1 MLCWICKTRA
11 MLVVFGSLHVN
22 QMVTLEASYQS
33 PTLRVYKGITM
44 PEINHCSESF
54 KSALS
59 KVVKRHFGKSNMLL
73 PPTPSMILHNF
84 FMPKQDIRKRMKM
97 QVVVAQMLYAERHV
111 LFTANSKGATI
122 PVDLANLA
130 RAASLGVGA
139 MVSNR
144 THTHSY
150 NQLHCT
156 HHMRISQREPTWWA
170 CNKFE
175 FCCLCVA
182 GL

>member
-1 MLCWICKTRA
+1 
-11 MLVVFGSLHVN
+11 
-22 QMVTLEASYQS
+22 
-33 PTLRVYKGITM
+33 
-44 PEINHCSESF
+44 
-54 KSALS
+54 
-59 KVVKRHFGKSNMLL
+59 
-73 PPTPSMILHNF
+73 
-84 FMPKQDIRKRMKM
+84 M
-97 QVVVAQMLYAERHV
+97 QVVVAQTLYAERHV

-122 PVDLANLA
+122 SVDLANLA

-139 MVSNR
+139 MVSNH
-144 THTHSY
+144 THTHNY